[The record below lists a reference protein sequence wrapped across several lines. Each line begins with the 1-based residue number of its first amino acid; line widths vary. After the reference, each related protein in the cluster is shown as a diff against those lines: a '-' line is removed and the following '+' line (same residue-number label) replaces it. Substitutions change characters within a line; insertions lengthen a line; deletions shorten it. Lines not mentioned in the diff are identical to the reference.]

1 MHPEN
6 PLPLHCPQRGEAQPV
21 GSGVGTLLVVDDAVL
36 VGPGATV
43 LLVVGMVEPPPVMP
57 NHSMSRAPLTG
68 MLWVT
73 PVP

>member
-1 MHPEN
+1 
-6 PLPLHCPQRGEAQPV
+6 L
-21 GSGVGTLLVVDDAVL
+21 GTAALVVVEEAVV

-43 LLVVGMVEPPPVMP
+43 LVVVGCGEPPPVMP
-57 NHSMSRAPLTG
+57 NHSMSSAPLTG